1 MGIRMLHHICIQTD
15 RYLESLEFYTKVMGF
30 ETVKESAG
38 FHGRAFNT
46 WLKMGSLMIELQT
59 PKQDEV
65 FSPWSSLNSGPVH
78 LAFVVDDVEAEYER
92 IKGLGHQ
99 AFKLKNGQAVYE
111 VCGAKLL
118 KVKAPEG
125 TEIELRD
132 TAIV

>member
-1 MGIRMLHHICIQTD
+1 MKVLHHVCIQTD
-15 RYLESLEFYTKVMGF
+15 RYLESLDFYTRIIGF
-30 ETVKESAG
+30 ELVKESKD
-38 FHGRAFNT
+38 FHGRDFNT
-46 WLKMGSLMIELQT
+46 WLKLGSFMLEMQT
-59 PKQDEV
+59 PKKGEP
-65 FSPWSSLNSGPVH
+65 FISWSRLQSGPVH